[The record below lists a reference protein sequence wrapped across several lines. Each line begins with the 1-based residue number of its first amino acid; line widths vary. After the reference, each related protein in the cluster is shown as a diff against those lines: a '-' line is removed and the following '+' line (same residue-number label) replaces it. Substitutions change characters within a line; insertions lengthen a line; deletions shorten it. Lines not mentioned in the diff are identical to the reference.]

1 MRDPAALL
9 GMNVR
14 QLREARGLTHAQVA
28 KLAEL
33 PRATWTNLESGASN
47 PTLTVLLRVATAL
60 GVTLDELV
68 APPRATARHF
78 RASELAVRRR
88 GEALIRKLLPDP
100 MPGLD
105 IERIELPPGAGFS
118 GVPHTAGTREYL
130 TCESGTLELAVAG
143 TKYRLAA
150 GDVVV
155 FRGDQNHGYK
165 NAGTKAAVAFSAVV
179 LAPGVP

>member
-28 KLAEL
+28 KLAAL

-78 RASELAVRRR
+78 RASELVVRRR

-105 IERIELPPGAGFS
+105 VERIELPPGAGFS

-143 TKYRLAA
+143 TKYRLAV

-165 NAGTKAAVAFSAVV
+165 NPGRKAAVAFSAVV
-179 LAPGVP
+179 LAPGAP